1 MGAERDRRRGDE
13 RVVRELLVEE
23 GRASRATQC
32 PQLEVDVRPLRM
44 DAIDN
49 LTTEISSALLSESP
63 SAERRAHLLPR
74 GDLGVVPHTRSVGL
88 AAGLARD
95 IRCLRNKEG
104 AWDAG
109 ALLVVLEAE
118 VRRHVRV
125 VVTITGQG
133 GEDDAVCE
141 SNIAD
146 QDGLKES

>member
-1 MGAERDRRRGDE
+1 
-13 RVVRELLVEE
+13 
-23 GRASRATQC
+23 
-32 PQLEVDVRPLRM
+32 M

-49 LTTEISSALLSESP
+49 LTAEISSALQSKSP
-63 SAERRAHLLPR
+63 SAARKSHLLPR

-88 AAGLARD
+88 AAGLAGD

-104 AWDAG
+104 SRDAG

-118 VRRHVRV
+118 IRRDVRV

-141 SNIAD
+141 SNIANLD
-146 QDGLKES
+146 RLK